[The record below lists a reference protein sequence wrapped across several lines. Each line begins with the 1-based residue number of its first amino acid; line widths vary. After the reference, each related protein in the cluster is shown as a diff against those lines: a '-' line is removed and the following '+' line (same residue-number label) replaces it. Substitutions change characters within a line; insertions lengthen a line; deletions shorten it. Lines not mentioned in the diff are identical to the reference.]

1 MKAYHISKIPEATIK
16 RLSIY
21 IRCLRKMEEQGTKV
35 VSSQDLANICCVTS
49 AQIRKDLS
57 YFGEFGVR
65 GVGYDIRKLQD
76 NIKNVLGLN
85 KVWRVIIVGVG
96 NLGRALLHYPSF
108 EDDGYRWVGAF
119 DVDKKIIGEKL
130 NEEIVVEDFNKINE
144 SKIKELNPDFAVIT
158 TPAEVAQDVVDKLIE
173 FGITCFLN
181 FAPVKIK
188 VDEFQGIVIK
198 NVFTRANNT
207 NSHLPNSS
215 SKIRITSFRDFA
227 FIVD

>member
-21 IRCLRKMEEQGTKV
+21 IRCLRKMEDQGVNV
-35 VSSQDLANICCVTS
+35 VSSQDLANMCCVTS

-65 GVGYDIRKLQD
+65 GVGYDIKKLQE

-85 KVWRVIIVGVG
+85 KVWRVILVGVG

-108 EDDGYRWVGAF
+108 EEDGYRWVGAF
-119 DVDKKIIGEKL
+119 DVDKDIIGEKIADNL
-130 NEEIVVEDFNKINE
+130 IVKDFNNLDKD
-144 SKIKELNPDFAVIT
+144 KIKEISPDFAIIT
-158 TPAEVAQDVVDKLIE
+158 TPAEVAQNVVDKLIE
-173 FGITCFLN
+173 LGITCFLN

-188 VDEFQGIVIK
+188 VDGSKGYILK
-198 NVFTRANNT
+198 NVFIIAEFDNIAFTLTKKRLMNT
-207 NSHLPNSS
+207 
-215 SKIRITSFRDFA
+215 
-227 FIVD
+227 

>member
-21 IRCLRKMEEQGTKV
+21 IRCLKKMEDQGVNV
-35 VSSQDLANICCVTS
+35 VSSQDLANMCCVTS

-65 GVGYDIRKLQD
+65 GVGYDIRKLQE

-85 KVWRVIIVGVG
+85 RTWNVILVGVG

-108 EDDGYRWVGAF
+108 EDDGYKWVGAY
-119 DVDKKIIGEKL
+119 DIDKSIIGEKIY
-130 NEEIVVEDFNKINE
+130 EDIIVEDFNKLNKE
-144 SKIKELNPDFAVIT
+144 KIDEISPDFAVIT
-158 TPAEVAQDVVDKLIE
+158 TPADVAQNVVDNLISL
-173 FGITCFLN
+173 GITCFLN

-188 VDEFQGIVIK
+188 VDESKGYVLK
-198 NVFTRANNT
+198 NVFIIAEFDNIAFTLT
-207 NSHLPNSS
+207 KKKLMNS
-215 SKIRITSFRDFA
+215 
-227 FIVD
+227 